1 MNIKNRLK
9 LAAKQ
14 TSENLKSRLQ
24 KHPDPRLQ
32 IPWNFAQVGM
42 LIFPLIPILGAL
54 GLFLGLAGHLQAKI
68 PSN

>member
-9 LAAKQ
+9 LAAQ
-14 TSENLKSRLQ
+14 LTGENLKSCLQ
-24 KHPDPRLQ
+24 KHPDRRLQ

-54 GLFLGLAGHLQAKI
+54 GVFLGLVGTC
-68 PSN
+68 